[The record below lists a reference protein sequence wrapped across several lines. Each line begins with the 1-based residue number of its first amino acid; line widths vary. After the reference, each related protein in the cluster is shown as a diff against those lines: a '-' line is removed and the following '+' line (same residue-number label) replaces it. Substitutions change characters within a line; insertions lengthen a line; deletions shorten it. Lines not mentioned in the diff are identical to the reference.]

1 MKPDYINEVFS
12 YCRNMT
18 INEEGIELK
27 LKFDKYVEQLD
38 KLLNQEQRQ
47 IFDNLIETVLK
58 YEDYATQAAFKE
70 GFKIGMRLKLV
81 RGISCKYRGGL
92 L

>member
-1 MKPDYINEVFS
+1 
-12 YCRNMT
+12 MT

-27 LKFDKYVEQLD
+27 LKFDKYIEQLD

-58 YEDYATQAAFKE
+58 YEDYANASR
-70 GFKIGMRLKLV
+70 I
-81 RGISCKYRGGL
+81 
-92 L
+92 